1 MSDKVYDGGTSAQI
15 GAAQFIGLVA
25 GDGVSLD
32 VASGTARFADK
43 NVGQGKSVMLDGF
56 TLSGTDARNYT
67 LAQQTSASITPREVT
82 LRADVASKVYDGS
95 TAAVGAKLEV
105 LGLVGGDAIS
115 LKDPSVRFADK
126 HVGSKKQLVLDG
138 QLSGADAGN
147 YRFVGGVVA
156 SEAAIT
162 PKTVT
167 VEQLAVASKV
177 YDGLR
182 DATVSGK
189 LSGTVA
195 DDQLGLLTQG
205 QFDTRNAGQGKDV
218 AVKLA
223 LSGADAGN
231 YQLAD
236 PAPKAKG
243 EIRAKTLE
251 LSAVGVKDKVY
262 DGKHDA
268 ELLLPALQGLVAG
281 DQLGLQGEGLFDTP
295 AVALGKPVQ
304 VKLSLNGADAANYRL
319 SQPLLQ
325 VLASILPASSAQA
338 TTALLVKPL
347 GGNGTQA
354 GAVPGAAPASGSA
367 ASGIAAAAAQAA
379 GGAGFIGG
387 LVDASALAGDAA
399 LASGSTGSTGPAGS
413 AGSVGSGI
421 AASAAQGGQGNSLA
435 AASAFAMEQVI
446 SHQGQLS
453 LATGGEALSEP
464 RRSLLPVYREQSGN
478 AQPQG
483 LAQLRVDDLGDS
495 LAVNPVASAAPQREA
510 VRAAVSRRAE
520 TLLELAN
527 GESVWLRL
535 EWLEDGTL
543 RTLAP
548 RLAESLGHEA
558 LSTFSLSTL
567 KQQAGVSPNQVR
579 AVLLSFEG

>member
-1 MSDKVYDGGTSAQI
+1 
-15 GAAQFIGLVA
+15 
-25 GDGVSLD
+25 
-32 VASGTARFADK
+32 
-43 NVGQGKSVMLDGF
+43 
-56 TLSGTDARNYT
+56 
-67 LAQQTSASITPREVT
+67 
-82 LRADVASKVYDGS
+82 
-95 TAAVGAKLEV
+95 
-105 LGLVGGDAIS
+105 
-115 LKDPSVRFADK
+115 
-126 HVGSKKQLVLDG
+126 
-138 QLSGADAGN
+138 
-147 YRFVGGVVA
+147 
-156 SEAAIT
+156 
-162 PKTVT
+162 
-167 VEQLAVASKV
+167 VASKV

-195 DDQLGLLTQG
+195 GDQLGLLTLG
-205 QFDTRNAGQGKDV
+205 QFDTKNAGQGKDV

-236 PAPKAKG
+236 AAPKAKG

-251 LSAVGVKDKVY
+251 LSAVGVKDKIY

-304 VKLSLNGADAANYRL
+304 IKLSLNGADAANYRL

-325 VLASILPASSAQA
+325 ALASILPASSAQA

-354 GAVPGAAPASGSA
+354 GAVPGAAPVTGSA
-367 ASGIAAAAAQAA
+367 ATGIAAAAAQAA

-399 LASGSTGSTGPAGS
+399 VAAGS
-413 AGSVGSGI
+413 AGSTGAG
-421 AASAAQGGQGNSLA
+421 AAAGAAQGGPGNSLA
-435 AASAFAMEQVI
+435 AASAFSMEQVI

-464 RRSLLPVYREQSGN
+464 RQSLLPVYREQSGN
-478 AQPQG
+478 TQPQG

-567 KQQAGVSPNQVR
+567 KQQAGVSPSQVR